1 MKIVEVITFLSSG
14 GAERFMVDLSNE
26 LSKTNEVYLLT

>member
-26 LSKTNEVYLLT
+26 LSKTNEVDSLT